1 MTNPVADGP
10 DEGGGADPTETI
22 AAQLPGVLRWSGAV
36 ARRLRRH
43 DIAVGGK
50 ASGSA
55 DTDAL
60 TLTDLAV
67 QEILVGALRDAG
79 PRVRA
84 CRIEAEE
91 AAGDLAAFSAEGPFT
106 IALDPIDGTREYRD
120 RTGNGY
126 AVMLH
131 LRTPDTVR
139 YSLVY
144 LPEDGPQGSWLEV
157 GARGIRL
164 GPDDAARPAR
174 AVLDGLPALEP
185 ARRPR
190 SRRVLVGGF
199 LAADRERARA
209 VGAAGLEG
217 LLGAERPGSL
227 YPLMAR
233 GEIEGVLFHTP
244 NVYDFPVC
252 LHLARLLGGD
262 AVWVR
267 DGRPVHFREIW
278 RDERASMLRLPGIVA
293 CAVDPAVTRTL
304 VDLAR
309 DWSPHRYGG

>member
-1 MTNPVADGP
+1 VAG
-10 DEGGGADPTETI
+10 DPTAAI
-22 AAQLPGVLRWSGAV
+22 AAHLPGVLRWSGAI
-36 ARRLRRH
+36 ARRLRHH

-67 QEILVGALRDAG
+67 QELVVAALRDAG
-79 PRVRA
+79 PEVRA

-91 AAGDLAAFSAEGPFT
+91 AAGDLGRFSGEGRFT

-120 RTGNGY
+120 RTGDGY

-131 LRTPDTVR
+131 LRTPETVR

-144 LPEDGPQGSWLEV
+144 LPADGPEGSWLE
-157 GARGIRL
+157 ASEAGIRL
-164 GPDDAARPAR
+164 GPDDGTRPAR
-174 AVLDGLPALEP
+174 AVLDALPDLAP
-185 ARRPR
+185 SRRAG
-190 SRRVLVGGF
+190 SRRVLVSGF
-199 LAADRERARA
+199 LTADPERARA
-209 VGAAGLEG
+209 VSATGLEG
-217 LLGAERPGSL
+217 VLGAERPGSL

-262 AVWVR
+262 AVWVH
-267 DGRPVHFREIW
+267 DGRPVDFHRCW

-293 CAVDPAVTRTL
+293 CAVDRAVVRTL

-309 DWSPHRYGG
+309 DWSPVRYPD

>member
-1 MTNPVADGP
+1 MSG
-10 DEGGGADPTETI
+10 DPTPAI
-22 AAQLPGVLRWSGAV
+22 AARLPDVLRWSGAI

-50 ASGSA
+50 QSGSA

-67 QEILVGALRDAG
+67 QELLVGALRDAG
-79 PRVRA
+79 PEVRA

-91 AAGDLAAFSAEGPFT
+91 AAGDLGRFAGEGAFT
-106 IALDPIDGTREYRD
+106 VALDPIDGTREYRD

-131 LRTPDTVR
+131 LRTADTVR

-144 LPEDGPQGSWLEV
+144 LPEDGPDGRWLE
-157 GARGIRL
+157 AREDGIRL
-164 GPDDAARPAR
+164 GPDDPARPAR
-174 AVLDGLPALEP
+174 AVLDAMPGLDP
-185 ARRPR
+185 ARRAA
-190 SRRVLVGGF
+190 SRRVLVSGF
-199 LAADRERARA
+199 QAADRERARA
-209 VGAAGLEG
+209 VSATGLHG
-217 LLGAERPGSL
+217 VLGGERPGSL
-227 YPLMAR
+227 YPLMAT
-233 GEIEGVLFHTP
+233 GELEGALFHTP

-252 LHLARLLGGD
+252 MHLARLLGGD

-267 DGRPVHFREIW
+267 DGRPVHFRECW

-293 CAVDPAVTRTL
+293 CAADPAVVRTL
-304 VDLAR
+304 VELAR
-309 DWSPHRYGG
+309 DWSPIRYPA

>member
-1 MTNPVADGP
+1 MA
-10 DEGGGADPTETI
+10 EDPTGTI
-22 AAQLPGVLRWSGAV
+22 AARLPAVLRWSGAL
-36 ARRLRRH
+36 ARRLRGH

-60 TLTDLAV
+60 TLADLAV

-79 PRVRA
+79 PAVRA
-84 CRIEAEE
+84 CRMEAEE
-91 AAGDLAAFSAEGPFT
+91 AAGDLGAFAADGPFT

-120 RTGNGY
+120 RTGDGY

-157 GARGIRL
+157 TAGGIRL
-164 GPDDAARPAR
+164 GPDDVARPAR
-174 AVLDGLPALEP
+174 TVLDGLAALDP
-185 ARRPR
+185 ARRP
-190 SRRVLVGGF
+190 SGRRVLVGGF

-209 VGAAGLEG
+209 VDAAGLDG
-217 LLGAERPGSL
+217 LVGSERPGSL
-227 YPLMAR
+227 YPAMAR

-252 LHLARLLGGD
+252 LHLARRLGGD

-267 DGRPVHFREIW
+267 DGTPVHFRELW
-278 RDERASMLRLPGIVA
+278 RDERASMLRLRGIVA
-293 CAVDPAVTRTL
+293 CAVDRAVLRVL
-304 VDLAR
+304 VELAR
-309 DWSPHRYGG
+309 EWSPLRYPV